1 MSSEWIE
8 LADGTAV
15 DDAYVVKL
23 DNNNIAVYVKGTH
36 SFSEMCG
43 WFCDSSKTTH
53 MMSDQYGD
61 VNMWDGFTEPVT
73 VQINDDNAYV
83 CLRKS

>member
-23 DNNNIAVYVKGTH
+23 DNNNRAVYVKGTH
-36 SFSEMCG
+36 SFSEMSG
-43 WFCDSSKTTH
+43 WLCDDAKTEH
-53 MMSDQYGD
+53 M
-61 VNMWDGFTEPVT
+61 T
-73 VQINDDNAYV
+73 
-83 CLRKS
+83 